1 MLHLYVKILLSY
13 QVVHPPPQRRYTP
26 SWSLS
31 PLSLG
36 HPILYPEKHSTLLST
51 LWLRTARL
59 IFLKQ
64 HSLVAQLVKNLPAM
78 QVDPFLTQ
86 RSNPESPTESYVSLP
101 SIKNPH
107 VTFHIK
113 SKFLGL
119 TPKTRPSQSPTTLL
133 LQVCKYGVGKTDR
146 QTDRHTHTHKYGVG
160 KTDRRAHTHTHTHTF
175 HTHTQVWGKTDRQTD
190 THTHT
195 HKYGVGKT
203 DRHTHPLHTHTHTH
217 THTHPFPPRVMLVL
231 NPESLSLSL
240 SHTHTPT
247 PPLAKDEEPIPQFL
261 LKEEPQFHL

>member
-1 MLHLYVKILLSY
+1 M
-13 QVVHPPPQRRYTP
+13 
-26 SWSLS
+26 
-31 PLSLG
+31 
-36 HPILYPEKHSTLLST
+36 
-51 LWLRTARL
+51 
-59 IFLKQ
+59 
-64 HSLVAQLVKNLPAM
+64 VKNLPAM

-146 QTDRHTHTHKYGVG
+146 QTDTHTHTHTHTQVWSGE
-160 KTDRRAHTHTHTHTF
+160 DRQTRAHTHTHTHLS
-175 HTHTQVWGKTDRQTD
+175 HTHTSMGEDRQTD
-190 THTHT
+190 RHTHTHT

>member
-1 MLHLYVKILLSY
+1 
-13 QVVHPPPQRRYTP
+13 
-26 SWSLS
+26 
-31 PLSLG
+31 
-36 HPILYPEKHSTLLST
+36 
-51 LWLRTARL
+51 
-59 IFLKQ
+59 
-64 HSLVAQLVKNLPAM
+64 M

-133 LQVCKYGVGKTDR
+133 PQVCKYGVGKTDR
-146 QTDRHTHTHKYGVG
+146 QTDRHTHTHTHKYGVG
-160 KTDRRAHTHTHTHTF
+160 KTDRRA
-175 HTHTQVWGKTDRQTD
+175 
-190 THTHT
+190 
-195 HKYGVGKT
+195 
-203 DRHTHPLHTHTHTH
+203 HTHTH